1 MISKLVSC
9 CTRIKLNEQCVVRCF
24 ISDREIAI
32 KNWSVSIPSG
42 RSVDLYTQLARN
54 FRQLMS
60 LFLPKPKLSSEVT
73 KAIFVFVFV
82 LFFLLNFFIELKTSF
97 TMLLKN
103 KH

>member
-1 MISKLVSC
+1 MISKLVSY
-9 CTRIKLNEQCVVRCF
+9 CTRIKPNEQCVVRCF
-24 ISDREIAI
+24 INDREIAI
-32 KNWSVSIPSG
+32 IGVSIPSE
-42 RSVDLYTQLARN
+42 RSVDLYTQVARN

-82 LFFLLNFFIELKTSF
+82 LFFFLLNFFIEFKTSF

>member
-9 CTRIKLNEQCVVRCF
+9 CTRIKPNEQCVGRCF

-32 KNWSVSIPSG
+32 IGVSIHSG
-42 RSVDLYTQLARN
+42 RGVDLYTQLARN

-82 LFFLLNFFIELKTSF
+82 FWFFLLNFFIELKTSF

>member
-9 CTRIKLNEQCVVRCF
+9 CTRIKPNEQCVVRCF

-32 KNWSVSIPSG
+32 TGVSIPSE
-42 RSVDLYTQLARN
+42 RSVDLYTQVARN

-73 KAIFVFVFV
+73 KAIFVFVF
-82 LFFLLNFFIELKTSF
+82 FLLNFFIEFKTSF

>member
-9 CTRIKLNEQCVVRCF
+9 CTRIKPNEQCVLRCF

-32 KNWSVSIPSG
+32 IGVSIPSG
-42 RSVDLYTQLARN
+42 GGVDLYTQLARN

-73 KAIFVFVFV
+73 KAIFVLLPPPLESDKPIKPFVK
-82 LFFLLNFFIELKTSF
+82 LL
-97 TMLLKN
+97 
-103 KH
+103 

>member
-9 CTRIKLNEQCVVRCF
+9 CTRTKPNEQCVVRCF
-24 ISDREIAI
+24 INDREIAI
-32 KNWSVSIPSG
+32 IGVSIPSE
-42 RSVDLYTQLARN
+42 RSVDLYAQVARN

-82 LFFLLNFFIELKTSF
+82 FAFFAKFFY
-97 TMLLKN
+97 
-103 KH
+103 

>member
-9 CTRIKLNEQCVVRCF
+9 CTRIKPNEQCVVRCF

-32 KNWSVSIPSG
+32 IGVSIHSG
-42 RSVDLYTQLARN
+42 RGVDLYTLQLARN

-73 KAIFVFVFV
+73 KAIFVFVFCFW
-82 LFFLLNFFIELKTSF
+82 FFLLNFFIELKTSF

>member
-1 MISKLVSC
+1 MISNLVSF
-9 CTRIKLNEQCVVRCF
+9 CTTIKPNEQCVVRCF

-32 KNWSVSIPSG
+32 ICVSIPSG

-73 KAIFVFVFV
+73 KAIFIVLPLPVESDKPIKPFVK
-82 LFFLLNFFIELKTSF
+82 LL
-97 TMLLKN
+97 
-103 KH
+103 